1 MRYVRNTGF
10 TLIEVLVTLA
20 IVAMFASAVYAVF
33 LRSAVDARSV
43 QETTTVW
50 RCGQSI
56 LRLMDRDLT
65 ACLPSD
71 AGFPHFTGDFGVS
84 EASRLDFLT
93 ATSSRSAQNG
103 GAADVTRISYR
114 VEADEGEEGL
124 LKLYRVEDPS
134 GGRSPEG
141 ESEAQLLHEGV
152 RQFEVEYF
160 DGAVWQ
166 NVWNEPGLPRAARVK
181 LVLRKKIQVS
191 ASGMARDREFAF
203 TSVVA
208 IPAGG

>member
-1 MRYVRNTGF
+1 MKKKSGF

-20 IVAMFASAVYAVF
+20 IVAMFSSAVYAIF

-43 QETTTVW
+43 QESTTAW

-56 LRLMDRDLT
+56 LRLLDQDLT
-65 ACLPSD
+65 ACLPADS
-71 AGFPHFTGDFGVS
+71 GFPHFTGSYDVS

-93 ATSSRSAQNG
+93 TTSSRSARDG
-103 GAADVTRISYR
+103 GAADVIRVSYR
-114 VEADEGEEGL
+114 AEGEEGEEGL
-124 LKLYRVEDPS
+124 FKLYRVEDPS

-141 ESEAQLLHEGV
+141 ESEYQLLHGGV
-152 RQFEVEYF
+152 KLFELEYF
-160 DGAVWQ
+160 DGVAWQ
-166 NVWNEPGLPRAARVK
+166 NVWNDSGLPRATRVK
-181 LVLRKKIQVS
+181 LVLQKKIQVS
-191 ASGMARDREFAF
+191 AGGMARDREFSF